1 MTGGIAAIALDHS
14 EFKHLLESIECQKR
28 LQTAAP
34 NDPRRADLNKSEST
48 WRNTI
53 IGGGRRRKAQKGVE
67 KGSRVEKREKERKN
81 EVD

>member
-67 KGSRVEKREKERKN
+67 KRKPSGKKGKGKEKTK
-81 EVD
+81 

>member
-48 WRNTI
+48 
-53 IGGGRRRKAQKGVE
+53 
-67 KGSRVEKREKERKN
+67 
-81 EVD
+81 